1 MFPPRPPRPPRR
13 LAFLLG
19 LLLGG
24 ALASTLPPPAWA
36 EEQQPLLLQ
45 AHTLSYDQQRGIVTA
60 QGDVELVMGQRI
72 LRARRVSYD
81 QRRDV
86 VTASGDIA
94 ILEPSGEVMFAEQAE
109 LRDQMRNGFVRG
121 IRLLLTDRSR
131 LAARSAKRRDGN
143 RTEMDRAVF
152 SACQLCPDHPRRPP
166 LWQIKAV
173 KVIHHQAAQRIDYE
187 DAFLEVLGIP
197 IAYTPFFSHPDPTV
211 KRRSGFLTPTYGSST
226 ELGLKLVTPYHFV
239 LGPHRDAT
247 LQPLFTSKEGVVLGG
262 EYRERT
268 RTGGYQLSA
277 SLTQVDRRDENN
289 TKTGGSHN
297 RGHFKTVGS
306 FDIDETWRWG
316 FSGQRA
322 SDDTYLRR
330 YDFSSADTLTSNLFL
345 EGFRGRNY
353 AAANAFSFQGLGR
366 DDDPGNTP
374 LVLPE
379 LEYHFVGEPG
389 RLGQR
394 LEFDANT
401 LVLERSEGADS
412 RRLSLAGGWHLPSTT
427 PGGLVYAFKGSL
439 RGDLYHVNRVLD
451 PANPTG
457 TRQQGFVGR
466 LLPQASVDVRYPL
479 VRNQGSVRQTVE
491 PIAMLIAAPYG
502 GNPDKIPNED
512 SASFEYDDTNL
523 FSLNRFAGLDRWEG
537 GTRLNYGV
545 KLGAYGQGGGHTTAM
560 IGQVLRA
567 RADSTFADKTGLEN
581 KRSDY
586 IARINVTPGPYLDYN
601 HRMRLDRDTWSL
613 RRTEV
618 DLSLGPKALRFNAG
632 YLSLSRELTSDE
644 LESREELRL
653 SGRARFTR
661 NWGVTA
667 STRRDLAENRGTI
680 ASGFGLDYIDECLE
694 FTTRFERSFTSDRDV
709 RPSTGISFRVKLKHL
724 G

>member
-1 MFPPRPPRPPRR
+1 MR
-13 LAFLLG
+13 LLRSALFA
-19 LLLGG
+19 LLL
-24 ALASTLPPPAWA
+24 ATLAAAPAGA

-45 AHTLSYDQQRGIVTA
+45 ANALSYDQERGIVTA
-60 QGDVELVMGQRI
+60 EGDVELASGERI

-86 VTASGDIA
+86 VTASGEVA
-94 ILEPSGEVMFAEQAE
+94 ILEPSGEVLFAEFAE
-109 LRDQMRNGFVRG
+109 LRDQLRNGFMRG

-131 LAARSAKRRDGN
+131 LAARGAERRDGN

-152 SACQLCPDHPRRPP
+152 SACQLCPDHPQRPP

-173 KVIHHQAAQRIDYE
+173 KVIHHQTAQRIDYE
-187 DAFLEVLGIP
+187 DAFLEVYGIP

-247 LQPLFTSKEGVVLGG
+247 FQPLFTSKEGVVLAG

-268 RTGGYQLSA
+268 QTGGYQVSA
-277 SLTQVDRRDENN
+277 SATHVDRRNEDNV
-289 TKTGGSHN
+289 KTGGGHN
-297 RGHFKTVGS
+297 RGHIKTVGS
-306 FDIDETWRWG
+306 FDLDKTWRWG
-316 FSGQRA
+316 FAGQRS

-366 DDDPGNTP
+366 EDDPGNTP
-374 LVLPE
+374 IVLPE

-394 LEFDANT
+394 LELDANA
-401 LVLERSEGADS
+401 LVLERTDGADS
-412 RRLSLAGGWHLPSTT
+412 RRLSMSGGWHLPSTT
-427 PGGLVYAFKGSL
+427 PGGLVYAFKTSL
-439 RGDLYHVNRVLD
+439 RGDLYHVDRVVD

-479 VRNQGSVRQTVE
+479 VRNEGRVRQTVE

-537 GTRLNYGV
+537 GPRLNYGV
-545 KLGAYGQGGGHTTAM
+545 KLGAYGEGGGHSTAM
-560 IGQVLRA
+560 IGQVLRT
-567 RADSTFADKTGLEN
+567 RAGSAFADKTGLEN

-586 IARINVTPGPYLDYN
+586 VARINVTPGPYLDYS
-601 HRMRLDRDTWSL
+601 HRMRMDRDTWSI
-613 RRTEV
+613 RRTEI

-632 YLSLSRELTSDE
+632 YVSLSRELTTDE

-694 FTTRFERSFTSDRDV
+694 FTTRFERTFTSDRDV
-709 RPSTGISFRVKLKHL
+709 RPSTGISIRVKLKHL

>member
-1 MFPPRPPRPPRR
+1 MR
-13 LAFLLG
+13 LLRSALFA
-19 LLLGG
+19 LLL
-24 ALASTLPPPAWA
+24 ATLAAAPAGA

-45 AHTLSYDQQRGIVTA
+45 ANALSYDQERGIVTA
-60 QGDVELVMGQRI
+60 EGDVELASGERI

-86 VTASGDIA
+86 VTASGEVA
-94 ILEPSGEVMFAEQAE
+94 ILEPSGEVLFAEFAE
-109 LRDQMRNGFVRG
+109 LRDQLRNGFMRG

-131 LAARSAKRRDGN
+131 LAARGAERRDGN

-152 SACQLCPDHPRRPP
+152 SACQLCPDHPQRPP

-173 KVIHHQAAQRIDYE
+173 KVIHHQTAQRIDYE
-187 DAFLEVLGIP
+187 DAFLEVYGIP

-247 LQPLFTSKEGVVLGG
+247 FQPLFTSKEGVVLAG

-268 RTGGYQLSA
+268 QTGGYQVSA
-277 SLTQVDRRDENN
+277 SATHVDRRNEDNV
-289 TKTGGSHN
+289 KTGGGHN
-297 RGHFKTVGS
+297 RGHIKTVGS
-306 FDIDETWRWG
+306 FDLDKTWRWG
-316 FSGQRA
+316 FAGQRS

-366 DDDPGNTP
+366 EDDPGNTP
-374 LVLPE
+374 IVLPE

-394 LEFDANT
+394 LELDANA
-401 LVLERSEGADS
+401 LVLERTDGADS
-412 RRLSLAGGWHLPSTT
+412 RRLSMSGGWHLPSTT
-427 PGGLVYAFKGSL
+427 PGGLVYAFKTSL
-439 RGDLYHVNRVLD
+439 RGDLYHVDRVVD

-479 VRNQGSVRQTVE
+479 VRNEGRVRQTVE

-502 GNPDKIPNED
+502 GNPDKIPNEG

-537 GTRLNYGV
+537 GPRLNYGV
-545 KLGAYGQGGGHTTAM
+545 KLGAYGEGGGHSTAM
-560 IGQVLRA
+560 IGQVLRT
-567 RADSTFADKTGLEN
+567 RAGSAFADKTGLEN

-586 IARINVTPGPYLDYN
+586 VARINVTPGPYLDYS
-601 HRMRLDRDTWSL
+601 HRMRMDRDTWSI
-613 RRTEV
+613 RRTEI

-632 YLSLSRELTSDE
+632 YVSLSRELTTDE

-694 FTTRFERSFTSDRDV
+694 FTTRFERTFTSDRDV
-709 RPSTGISFRVKLKHL
+709 RPSTGISIRVKLKHL

>member
-1 MFPPRPPRPPRR
+1 MR
-13 LAFLLG
+13 LLRSALFA
-19 LLLGG
+19 LLL
-24 ALASTLPPPAWA
+24 ATLAAAPAGA

-45 AHTLSYDQQRGIVTA
+45 AHTLSYDQERGIVTA
-60 QGDVELVMGQRI
+60 EGDVELATGERI

-86 VTASGDIA
+86 VTASGEVA
-94 ILEPSGEVMFAEQAE
+94 ILEPSGEVLFAEFAE
-109 LRDQMRNGFVRG
+109 LRDQLRNGFVRG

-131 LAARSAKRRDGN
+131 LAARGAQRRDGN

-152 SACQLCPDHPRRPP
+152 SACQLCPDHPQRPP
-166 LWQIKAV
+166 LWQLKAV
-173 KVIHHQAAQRIDYE
+173 KVIHHQTAQRIDYE
-187 DAFLEVLGIP
+187 DAFLEVYGIP

-247 LQPLFTSKEGVVLGG
+247 FQPLFTSKEGVVLAG

-268 RTGGYQLSA
+268 QTGGYQVSA
-277 SLTQVDRRDENN
+277 SATHVDRRNEDNV
-289 TKTGGSHN
+289 KTGGGHN
-297 RGHFKTVGS
+297 RGHIKTVGS
-306 FDIDETWRWG
+306 FDLDKTWRWG
-316 FSGQRA
+316 FAGERS

-345 EGFRGRNY
+345 EGFRDRNY

-366 DDDPGNTP
+366 EDDPGNTP
-374 LVLPE
+374 IVLPE

-394 LEFDANT
+394 LELDANA
-401 LVLERSEGADS
+401 LVLERTDGADS
-412 RRLSLAGGWHLPSTT
+412 RRLSLSGGWHLPSTT
-427 PGGLVYAFKGSL
+427 PGGLVYAFKTSL
-439 RGDLYHVNRVLD
+439 RGDLYHVDRVID

-466 LLPQASVDVRYPL
+466 LLPQTSVDVRYPL
-479 VRNQGSVRQTVE
+479 VRNEGQVRQTVE

-502 GNPDKIPNED
+502 GNPDKISNED

-537 GTRLNYGV
+537 GPRLNYGV
-545 KLGAYGQGGGHTTAM
+545 KLGAYGEGGGHSTAM

-567 RADSTFADKTGLEN
+567 RAGSAFADKTGLEN

-586 IARINVTPGPYLDYN
+586 VARINVTPGPYLDYS
-601 HRMRLDRDTWSL
+601 HRMRMDRDTWSI
-613 RRTEV
+613 RRTEI

-632 YLSLSRELTSDE
+632 YVSLSRELTTDE

-661 NWGVTA
+661 NWGATA

-694 FTTRFERSFTSDRDV
+694 FTTRFERTFTSDRDV
-709 RPSTGISFRVKLKHL
+709 RPSTGISIRVKLKHL